1 MLTPAVPQISILVS
15 TAMLTEGTK
24 WGIGLHYEDM
34 DYENKM
40 WMVALISYSAGF
52 ATILAAAWS
61 KTSFGITL
69 LRISTGP
76 VRWVIWFIIISVN
89 IVLGVSAAIMWTR
102 CWPVAKLWFPEIEGN
117 CWTTVTM
124 ERYQTFT
131 SGKVQAIHGKQ
142 QEVALPRP
150 TLANNNPSLFRLH
163 GYRACYPP
171 VEDRLE
177 RRYQQTGKVRRA
189 GRYEHGRVV
198 GLPSQLV
205 LTHYCLHSLTSC
217 RPPVLASLPS

>member
-1 MLTPAVPQISILVS
+1 MLTPACLSQISILVS

-34 DYENKM
+34 QLEKM
-40 WMVALISYSAGF
+40 PMTAMISYSAGF

-89 IVLGVSAAIMWTR
+89 IILGVSAAIMWTR
-102 CWPVAKLWFPEIEGN
+102 CWPVAKLWYPELEGN

-131 SGKVQAIHGKQ
+131 SGKAQALHAKQ
-142 QEVALPRP
+142 PEVALSLPEF
-150 TLANNNPSLFRLH
+150 ANHRPSLFRLD
-163 GYRACYPP
+163 GYCACHPP

-177 RRYQQTGKVRRA
+177 RRHQQKGEVRRA

-198 GLPSQLV
+198 GF
-205 LTHYCLHSLTSC
+205 
-217 RPPVLASLPS
+217 PVPAGPHPIVSASAC